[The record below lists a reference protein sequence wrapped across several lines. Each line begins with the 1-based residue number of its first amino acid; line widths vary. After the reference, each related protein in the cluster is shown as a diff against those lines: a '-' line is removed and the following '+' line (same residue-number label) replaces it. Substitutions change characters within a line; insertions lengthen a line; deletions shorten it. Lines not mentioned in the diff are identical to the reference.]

1 MNVLKVH
8 VCVCGCG
15 LLRSL
20 TFFSNCFHHLY
31 PCFRFSHQISIMQCT
46 PQPTT
51 QNINRNQMNARKR
64 EETKLKNAIVM
75 DAKHVLE
82 SCELFSNF
90 QFLVVIKRAR
100 KTVHKFKINENIY
113 FAFRSSST
121 HNTKQN
127 YYVLLMSKHNFIST
141 IYICICIC
149 IVVEANFAIEV
160 VKMCECVCDE
170 HNFES
175 T

>member
-1 MNVLKVH
+1 MFWKCMC
-8 VCVCGCG
+8 VCVYVAYIV
-15 LLRSL
+15 LWH
-20 TFFSNCFHHLY
+20 FSVTVFIICIHVSVFPSKFRLCNAHLNQQ
-31 PCFRFSHQISIMQCT
+31 HE
-46 PQPTT
+46 
-51 QNINRNQMNARKR
+51 NINRNQTNAKKK
-64 EETKLKNAIVM
+64 EKKKLKNEIVM
-75 DAKHVLE
+75 DAKRVLE

-160 VKMCECVCDE
+160 VKICECVCDE
-170 HNFES
+170 HNFKS